1 MLIFESKN
9 RIELLIADR
18 HVPFVSKKHA
28 YHKRK
33 DKQKDILAAGKL
45 HQVDWVCTSLFEHR
59 RDKRRMHIRE
69 IRGRGITN
77 ISEEQWP
84 QITFL
89 AFGEP
94 FEAREDNWWFERQ
107 KLWFQKKVEEANP
120 LNHLRERTNHL
131 LVPSHSL
138 RWFVHSL
145 RWFSGF
151 ASSIFF
157 CFAMN
162 NKPKRWRVLSLML
175 WWEIFPAGFWRG
187 FALLCIA

>member
-1 MLIFESKN
+1 M
-9 RIELLIADR
+9 IADR
-18 HVPFVSKKHA
+18 HVPFVSKIYA

-59 RDKRRMHIRE
+59 RDKRRMHIRD

-89 AFGEP
+89 TFGEP

-107 KLWFQKKVEEANP
+107 KLCFQKKLEEAYP
-120 LNHLRERTNHL
+120 LRERTNHL
-131 LVPSHSL
+131 LVPSIVSFWTAGTK
-138 RWFVHSL
+138 RWFARSL
-145 RWFSGF
+145 SGY
-151 ASSIFF
+151 ASSTFLQWTIFI
-157 CFAMN
+157 A
-162 NKPKRWRVLSLML
+162 KRWRVLSLMSSDEKFSL
-175 WWEIFPAGFWRG
+175 LGSDEDLRCC
-187 FALLCIA
+187 ALHNNRARC